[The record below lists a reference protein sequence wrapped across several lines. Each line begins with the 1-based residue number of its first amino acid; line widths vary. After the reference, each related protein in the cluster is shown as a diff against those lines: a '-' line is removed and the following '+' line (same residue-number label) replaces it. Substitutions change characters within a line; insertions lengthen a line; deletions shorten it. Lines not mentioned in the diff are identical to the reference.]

1 MWGAEY
7 LSWNYYGRNA
17 MCSQCAASLMLEV
30 TKGGLYGIPTSN
42 PDLYE
47 GATGYARGLLS
58 HQMWSGES
66 SFGFGIPPGSV
77 LLNKIGGKSN
87 L

>member
-1 MWGAEY
+1 
-7 LSWNYYGRNA
+7 

-47 GATGYARGLLS
+47 GPTGYMRGLLS
-58 HQMWSGES
+58 HEMWSGES

-77 LLNKIGGKSN
+77 LLNKIGGN
-87 L
+87 